1 METLP
6 QTDSQDMTV
15 PVETTL
21 ARARAQGEIEM
32 CKEGDGRLANLPFP
46 LRVICLVLLLP
57 WIFYNFLRDVVEE

>member
-21 ARARAQGEIEM
+21 ARAQGEIEM
-32 CKEGDGRLANLPFP
+32 CKEGEGRLANLPFP
-46 LRVICLVLLLP
+46 LRVICLILLLP
-57 WIFYNFLRDVVEE
+57 WIFYNLLRDVVEE